1 LGTQYDDDPRPGNRK
16 EAEIMRQVRSLL
28 FVLVSALPGAAS
40 AEFDKDWTPLFDGK
54 TLKGWEGNKEMF
66 RVEDGAIVAG
76 SLEREIPHNDFLC
89 TEKEYGDFEL
99 RLAVKL
105 VGEGDNA
112 GIQVRSRRVPD
123 HHEVSGYQADVGGAF
138 GGSVWGGL
146 YDESRRNKML
156 VQPDQKLLDEIVKKD
171 DWNEMRIRC
180 EGPRI
185 QVWLNGKQTVDY
197 TEEDADI
204 PREGIIGL
212 QIHGGPPAEAWYKDV
227 QIRDLK

>member
-1 LGTQYDDDPRPGNRK
+1 
-16 EAEIMRQVRSLL
+16 
-28 FVLVSALPGAAS
+28 
-40 AEFDKDWTPLFDGK
+40 
-54 TLKGWEGNKEMF
+54 
-66 RVEDGAIVAG
+66 
-76 SLEREIPHNDFLC
+76 
-89 TEKEYGDFEL
+89 
-99 RLAVKL
+99 VKL
-105 VGEGDNA
+105 LGEGDNA

-156 VQPDQKLLDEIVKKD
+156 VQPDQKLLEEIVKKD
-171 DWNEMRIRC
+171 GWNEMRIRC

-185 QVWLNGKQTVDY
+185 QIWLNGKQTVDY
-197 TEEDADI
+197 TEEEADI
-204 PREGIIGL
+204 PRAGIIGL